1 MERDRVQPSE
11 MFTLKKR
18 NKFAIVIQAK
28 HRSLPNYDRKEF
40 EGLANA
46 AGYTLIHFYSQNLKK
61 INSRHLIGVGK
72 LEEIIHNQ
80 MHDFASQFEQIPTKI
95 EKRREEDLIYIF
107 MNRLKPN
114 QIRNLSGAFQTKVI
128 DRDLLILEI
137 FEAHA
142 TTREAKIQIK
152 LARLY
157 LEASRKQK
165 EISAKLV
172 TERQGRDFMGKGYG
186 AFEAYRRSFKEQK
199 SALVKELKAIR
210 KQRELRRKARSD
222 VYNISIVGYTNAG
235 KTTLLNTMKKLDL
248 ETKDSPFTTVSTTTR
263 NLIVKGEEMTVTD
276 SVGFVFDIPHEIIE
290 AFMSTLEEIT
300 FSDCIILT
308 LDVSDP
314 LPVLFRKLQTTFQ
327 ILVKLGA
334 FQMPVLYFMNKI
346 DKLEPDDFEVKR
358 AQLLGILPENSVI
371 HFGSALEQD
380 TIQQMTQKLFE
391 IKNSRT
397 PATRMLSQESLLEM
411 VEKINVTF

>member
-1 MERDRVQPSE
+1 

-18 NKFAIVIQAK
+18 NKFAIVIQAN
-28 HRSLPNYDRKEF
+28 HPSLPNYDRKEF
-40 EGLANA
+40 EGLAKA
-46 AGYTLIHFYSQNLKK
+46 AGYTLIHYYSQNLKK
-61 INSRHLIGVGK
+61 INSRYLIGMGK

-80 MHDFASQFEQIPTKI
+80 SHDFASQFELIPTKI

-114 QIRNLSGAFQTKVI
+114 QIRNLSGALQTKVI

-199 SALVKELKAIR
+199 SSLVQELEVIR
-210 KQRELRRKARSD
+210 KQREIRRQARSD
-222 VYNISIVGYTNAG
+222 AYNVSIAGYTNAG

-248 ETKDSPFTTVSTTTR
+248 ETKDSPFTTVSTTTKSLTV
-263 NLIVKGEEMTVTD
+263 NGDEMTVSD

-290 AFMSTLEEIT
+290 AFLSTLEEIT

-308 LDVSDP
+308 LDISDP
-314 LPVLFRKLQTTFQ
+314 IPIILRKLQTTFQ
-327 ILVKLGA
+327 ILVKIGA

-346 DKLEPDDFEVKR
+346 DKIELSDFEVKR
-358 AQLLGILPENSVI
+358 AQLLAILPENSVI

-380 TIQQMTQKLFE
+380 TIHHLTQKLYE
-391 IKNSRT
+391 IKNSLT
-397 PATRMLSQESLLEM
+397 PSTRMLSQESLMEM

>member
-1 MERDRVQPSE
+1 

-28 HRSLPNYDRKEF
+28 HRSLPNYDKKEF
-40 EGLANA
+40 EGLAKA
-46 AGYTLIHFYSQNLKK
+46 AGYTLIHSYSQNLKK
-61 INSRHLIGVGK
+61 INSKHLIGIGK

-80 MHDFASQFEQIPTKI
+80 MHDFASQFEKIPTKI

-114 QIRNLSGAFQTKVI
+114 QIRNLSGALQTKVI

-142 TTREAKIQIK
+142 SSREAKIQIK

-199 SALVKELKAIR
+199 STLVKELEAIR

-222 VYNISIVGYTNAG
+222 AYNISIVGYTNAG

-263 NLIVKGEEMTVTD
+263 NLVYKGEEMTVTD

-290 AFMSTLEEIT
+290 AFLSTLEEIT

-346 DKLEPDDFEVKR
+346 DKLEPDDFETKR
-358 AQLLGILPENSVI
+358 AQILRILPENSVI

-380 TIQQMTQKLFE
+380 TIQQLTQKLYE
-391 IKNSRT
+391 IKNSLT
-397 PATRMLSQESLLEM
+397 PATRMLSQESLMEM